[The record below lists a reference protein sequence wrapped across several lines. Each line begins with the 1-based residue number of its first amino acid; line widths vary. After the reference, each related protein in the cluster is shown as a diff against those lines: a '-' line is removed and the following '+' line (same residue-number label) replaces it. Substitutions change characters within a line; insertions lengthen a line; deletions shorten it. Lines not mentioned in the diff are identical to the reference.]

1 MHRQIRV
8 TGGHDLDS
16 PHRYKPDVMYM
27 VLYKPYPRYVRNSA
41 GYQCIRLF
49 VNKKAMR
56 AIERMEELGQIQVL
70 YSTPVRNGEIYDLDH
85 REKIRNAIKEK
96 NNGNGNKTEE

>member
-27 VLYKPYPRYVRNSA
+27 VLYKPYPRYTKNRKE
-41 GYQCIRLF
+41 YQCIRLF

-56 AIERMEELGQIQVL
+56 AIERMAAIGEIQVL

-85 REKIRNAIKEK
+85 RDKLINAAKERA
-96 NNGNGNKTEE
+96 NGNEIEE

>member
-27 VLYKPYPRYVRNSA
+27 VLYKPYPRYVRNRA

-56 AIERMEELGQIQVL
+56 AIGRMEDLGQIQVL

-96 NNGNGNKTEE
+96 NNGNCNKTEE